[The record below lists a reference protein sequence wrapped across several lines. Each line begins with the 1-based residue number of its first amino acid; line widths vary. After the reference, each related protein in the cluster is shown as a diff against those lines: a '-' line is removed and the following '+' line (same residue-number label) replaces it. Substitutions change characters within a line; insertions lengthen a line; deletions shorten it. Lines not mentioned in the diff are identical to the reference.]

1 VRLANCCHPVPGDH
15 IIGFVT
21 RGRGVS
27 VHREDCPNAQEL
39 QSTPERIINVEW
51 DLGKDT
57 TFQIEIFVEAMDRLR
72 LLQDV
77 TSALAEQGV
86 NILASSTSTHRDG
99 LVDMRFLFE
108 LGDLSRLDSILR
120 EMREVEGVF
129 EARRTMPGEAYQR
142 RGSEA

>member
-1 VRLANCCHPVPGDH
+1 VPGDH

-27 VHREDCPNAQEL
+27 VHRQDCPNARDL
-39 QSTPERIINVEW
+39 LSAPERIIEVEW
-51 DLGKDT
+51 DVGSST
-57 TFQIEIFVEAMDRLR
+57 TFQVEIFVEALDRLR

-77 TSALAEQGV
+77 TSTLAEQGV

-108 LGDLSRLDSILR
+108 LGDLSRLDAILR
-120 EMREVEGVF
+120 EMRGVEGVF
-129 EARRTMPGEAYQR
+129 EARRMMPGEATQKKR
-142 RGSEA
+142 AER